1 MAEVTQSNQTGETGQ
16 DDAQAAVIL
25 EGRAPYDQLWLTSVL
40 RPVLIAVLIICV
52 DTVLLAFIG
61 RLAPSLAGGYVPMI
75 LSLSVIAVIV
85 ACVTTTWLTQPQQ
98 RHRRTP
104 GYRLAEVALLVVIT
118 RVAIWVATGAWP
130 APADLLIEPFST
142 LLDGP
147 FIVGGLIVAFSWL
160 VAANTTDDLMRLA
173 LQPDELYAMQID
185 RLGEIV
191 RTSHSDRPAVLR
203 TLVTRWVGGGIL
215 LVILA
220 ASLQLGASA
229 NGLFALARQNIQPS
243 VIGAIVIYFLAG
255 LVLISQ
261 GQLALLRSRWTID
274 RVPSTANVMRHWPL
288 YVFLLLLL
296 MGAIAALL
304 PFGDTFYLAQILG
317 AAISLLFNFILGIF
331 RFLMTLLLMIISLF
345 TGEPPPPPPATPAP
359 PPPQPVFEVPPQA
372 AQWPVWTGGL
382 LFWITM
388 ALLLGYA
395 AYIYFSGKGLQFSWL
410 IRFWALLRARW
421 RQLFGAYQEWQL
433 TRVRTTAA
441 ARAGQGEA
449 GEEAL
454 SWWRTRNLD
463 PNQRVRYLYLSL
475 LQEAKQRGFAR
486 IEGETPLRYAPRLV
500 QALHTAHIQKMEAAS
515 TTEAPA
521 PPEVE
526 AERAESA
533 QAVHELTQA
542 FVHVR
547 YAQQTV
553 EPARIPQLQ
562 QLWEKIRRQLHV

>member
-1 MAEVTQSNQTGETGQ
+1 MAQVTPNNQTGE
-16 DDAQAAVIL
+16 QADVIL
-25 EGRAPYDQLWLTSVL
+25 EGRAPYDQLWLTSIL
-40 RPVLIAVLIICV
+40 RPLLIAVLIICV
-52 DTVLLAFIG
+52 DTVLFAFIG

-75 LSLSVIAVIV
+75 LTLSVIAVIV
-85 ACVTTTWLTQPQQ
+85 ACVTTTVLTQPQH
-98 RHRRTP
+98 RHRRAAS
-104 GYRLAEVALLVVIT
+104 YRLAEVGLLIVVT

-130 APADLLIEPFST
+130 APADLLIEPLGT
-142 LLDGP
+142 LFDGP

-215 LVILA
+215 LVVLA

-243 VIGAIVIYFLAG
+243 VIGAIVLYFLAG

-274 RVPSTANVMRHWPL
+274 RVPSAATVMRHWPL

-296 MGAIAALL
+296 MGVVAALL
-304 PFGDTFYLAQILG
+304 PFGDTFYLGQILG
-317 AAISLLFNFILGIF
+317 AAISLIFNTILGIF
-331 RFLMTLLLMIISLF
+331 RFLMTLLLLIISLF
-345 TGEPPPPPPATPAP
+345 TGEPPPPPPATPEP
-359 PPPQPVFEVPPQA
+359 PPPPPMLEVPPQA

-388 ALLLGYA
+388 AFLLGYA
-395 AYIYFSGKGLQFSWL
+395 AYIYFSGRGLQFSWL
-410 IRFWALLRARW
+410 TRLWALLRARW
-421 RQLFGAYQEWQL
+421 QQLFGAYQEWQL
-433 TRVRTTAA
+433 TRVRATAA
-441 ARAGQGEA
+441 SKARGGEA
-449 GEEAL
+449 GEETL
-454 SWWRTRNLD
+454 GWWRTRNLD

-486 IEGETPLRYAPRLV
+486 IEGETPLRYAPRLI
-500 QALHTAHIQKMEAAS
+500 QALHTAQSQKAEAA
-515 TTEAPA
+515 EASETSA
-521 PPEVE
+521 QPEAAVVQ
-526 AERAESA
+526 AESA

-547 YAQQTV
+547 YAQQAV

-562 QLWEKIRRQLHV
+562 QLWEKIRQQLRM